1 MNEKYREQ
9 QRQNAVQMLAND
21 ESGRAFLRWMLSV
34 SDLLCST
41 GVPMDL
47 GRAGFREGRR
57 DIGERIL
64 RLIYDAKL
72 PADQLADIF
81 REDKIDV

>member
-1 MNEKYREQ
+1 MNEKFREQ
-9 QRQNAVQMLAND
+9 QRQNAVQLLAND
-21 ESGRAFLRWMLSV
+21 ENGRAFLRWMFNAC
-34 SDLLCST
+34 DMLCST

-57 DIGERIL
+57 DIGERVL
-64 RLIYDAKL
+64 RLIYSAKL

-81 REDKIDV
+81 REDTDV

>member
-1 MNEKYREQ
+1 MHAKYKEQ
-9 QRQNAVQMLAND
+9 QRLNAVQMLAND
-21 ESGRAFLRWMLSV
+21 ENGRALLRWLLRSC
-34 SDLLCST
+34 DLLCST

-64 RLIYDAKL
+64 RLVFDANL
-72 PADQLADIF
+72 PAEQLADII
-81 REDKIDV
+81 REEIDV